1 MNLKEKMDKNKL
13 YGVGISLVMAIFL
26 WSWVIGVENPE
37 IDMPFRGVDVEFEGE
52 EYLKKEGYSIISPQS
67 PKVNIVI
74 NGTKSD
80 LNGIK
85 NNNFKVS
92 LDLQGLHPG
101 ENKVPVDYV
110 LQGQTGNIRVVDVEP
125 STILV
130 KIDKVVS
137 ENKQIEVETLG
148 NLPESF
154 TLGSVRA
161 LNNYVRVTGATSN
174 LSQISRVVAYADIS
188 EKTESFMVTSK
199 IVFLDKNNIE
209 LNNIEAN
216 SETVDLEVPVYKIK
230 SVPILV
236 KTYGSLGQ
244 NQSVENIKIVPENII
259 VRGNKEA
266 IDKISQVETEPINVS
281 SLITNKNYIPKLKLS
296 DGISLHEDV
305 KLKLVYDYS
314 NKIERIFTKNV
325 GELVLENTNNSFNYN
340 LLNTPENFNITVF
353 GEEDMVNKLKAEG
366 LTLSVDLSGLGIG
379 EHIIEVSLSGLD
391 EVDSVKVEPAGVSVN
406 IVEKPTSI
414 EENSNIENTN
424 GEGNN

>member
-414 EENSNIENTN
+414 EEKLKK
-424 GEGNN
+424 